1 MSRLFLILLLV
12 SSLFADVEIN
22 DWLVPIRIHYKDGKE
37 EVAWTEYALGY
48 ETYQI
53 ERHIPIS
60 GKNVLFMNKT
70 LSDSLWVSDSLYY
83 MPDGFS
89 LLFYE
94 RVISLNNVA
103 LVEVIFTDSLY
114 PIGIFSDRVL
124 RDKQVKLAKTKRP
137 LEHGIYI
144 TDEEMSNEAY
154 HIYIYNKN
162 WTVGRV
168 KKLLKTEDGQKEIE
182 KAEAKGYIIVIVEA
196 SP

>member
-1 MSRLFLILLLV
+1 
-12 SSLFADVEIN
+12 
-22 DWLVPIRIHYKDGKE
+22 
-37 EVAWTEYALGY
+37 
-48 ETYQI
+48 
-53 ERHIPIS
+53 
-60 GKNVLFMNKT
+60 MNKT

-103 LVEVIFTDSLY
+103 LVEV
-114 PIGIFSDRVL
+114 IFSDRVL